1 MPIPPHFRRLD
12 AAERRHDGPVPPPDP
27 AAPPDRRARARL
39 YQDMARDERDDIARR
54 RLSLSAA
61 AAGDS
66 PALTLRQGRLRFY
79 RDRGA
84 AWMAADAP

>member
-1 MPIPPHFRRLD
+1 MPVSHPFRRLD
-12 AAERRHDGPVPPPDP
+12 AAERRHDGPIPPTDP

-39 YQDMARDERDDIARR
+39 YQDMAEAERNDIARR
-54 RLSLSAA
+54 RQALSAA
-61 AAGDS
+61 AAGAS
-66 PALTLRQGRLRFY
+66 PALVVRQGRLRFY

>member
-1 MPIPPHFRRLD
+1 
-12 AAERRHDGPVPPPDP
+12 
-27 AAPPDRRARARL
+27 
-39 YQDMARDERDDIARR
+39 MAKDERDDIARR
-54 RLSLSAA
+54 RLALSAA